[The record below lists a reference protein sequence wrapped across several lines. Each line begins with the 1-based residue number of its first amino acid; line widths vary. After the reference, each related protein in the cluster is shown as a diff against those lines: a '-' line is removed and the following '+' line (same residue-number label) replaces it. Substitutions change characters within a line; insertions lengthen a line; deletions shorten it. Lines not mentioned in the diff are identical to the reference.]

1 MVSIKY
7 GPNRP
12 HVVIDGQPAITT
24 TPEIPAS
31 IVPKLYEH
39 FKDAEKVRYNID
51 EKTLALLTMAIPND
65 LLNRVDRKST
75 TKELWDE
82 LEKQFQGT
90 ENSIQEKLNQC
101 IGAYEGFKD
110 LQGESLADA
119 YSRFNIILNDLG
131 RNGLHKTTSEI
142 NYKFFAES
150 ESRMGSLRNQSPD

>member
-12 HVVIDGQPAITT
+12 HAVIDGQPAITT

-39 FKDAEKVRYNID
+39 FKDAEKARYNID
-51 EKTLALLTMAIPND
+51 EKTLALLIMTIPND
-65 LLNRVDRKST
+65 LFNRVDSKST

-90 ENSIQEKLNQC
+90 ETGKVKPMYWSV
-101 IGAYEGFKD
+101 
-110 LQGESLADA
+110 
-119 YSRFNIILNDLG
+119 
-131 RNGLHKTTSEI
+131 
-142 NYKFFAES
+142 
-150 ESRMGSLRNQSPD
+150 